1 MRGGRHLRGIGPLQG
16 VDRRQDV
23 AQLIPVA
30 DDLLWRD
37 SQSRQAG
44 DVLDLTGGKLGLGFG
59 QDL

>member
-1 MRGGRHLRGIGPLQG
+1 M
-16 VDRRQDV
+16 
-23 AQLIPVA
+23 AELIPVA
-30 DDLLWRD
+30 DDFFWRD